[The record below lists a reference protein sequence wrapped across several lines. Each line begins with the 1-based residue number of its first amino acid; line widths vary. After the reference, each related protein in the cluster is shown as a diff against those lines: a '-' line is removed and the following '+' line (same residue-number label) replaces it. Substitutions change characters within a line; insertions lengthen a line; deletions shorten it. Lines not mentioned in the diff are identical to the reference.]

1 MLLSRQF
8 VGRYDLASEYSR
20 TTSTP
25 QTTKAHIETT
35 DTVIRTQ
42 LVAVWPRRP
51 PTPPEDP
58 SPTSFAMTTEHA
70 VAMVTYG
77 VTSCQVTHPIWRL
90 SDARMSLRKHGKWRC
105 VCVCARARVWALCF
119 AIGGD
124 TAAAAA
130 HRTSALPGARLKSN
144 PLPFSPLFTAFSSTQ
159 NVQSSKDL
167 CSCRIKSVLL
177 KMLILCRKKRDFG
190 YKCSTELDGR
200 RRRGGTDS
208 SVRNIPLKTSWFS
221 RLTLHIASKCKK
233 KSLSV

>member
-105 VCVCARARVWALCF
+105 VCVCARARVCGRYVLPSAVTPPQLLR
-119 AIGGD
+119 IGQVLFQVRD
-124 TAAAAA
+124 SNLIHFHF
-130 HRTSALPGARLKSN
+130 HRSLLP
-144 PLPFSPLFTAFSSTQ
+144 
-159 NVQSSKDL
+159 
-167 CSCRIKSVLL
+167 SVL
-177 KMLILCRKKRDFG
+177 RKTCSPQRICVVVELNPCCW
-190 YKCSTELDGR
+190 KC
-200 RRRGGTDS
+200 
-208 SVRNIPLKTSWFS
+208 WFCVERS
-221 RLTLHIASKCKK
+221 AISATNAAQS
-233 KSLSV
+233 